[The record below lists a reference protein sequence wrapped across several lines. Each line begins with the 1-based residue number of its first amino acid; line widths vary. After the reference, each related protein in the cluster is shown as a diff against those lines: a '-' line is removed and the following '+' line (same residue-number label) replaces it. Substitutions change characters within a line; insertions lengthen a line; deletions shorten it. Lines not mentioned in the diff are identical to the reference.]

1 MTLKEAETLNP
12 GDIVACN
19 TRGMYC
25 ITDFGVQCYFKRMA
39 NEGFI
44 VVEVASGAYKGAQFE
59 VLITVFDVIGYKD
72 AFDKQKD
79 ISESELIGLL
89 F

>member
-1 MTLKEAETLNP
+1 MTYEEAKTLSP

-19 TRGMYC
+19 TRDMYC
-25 ITDFGVQCYFKRMA
+25 ITDFGVQCYFKKITS
-39 NEGFI
+39 EDYI
-44 VVEVASGAYKGAQFE
+44 LVEVASGAYKGAQFE
-59 VLITVFDVIGYKD
+59 VVPIAFDLIEHKDV
-72 AFDKQKD
+72 FDKQKD

>member
-1 MTLKEAETLNP
+1 MTYEEAKALSP

-19 TRGMYC
+19 TRGLYC
-25 ITDFGVQCYFKRMA
+25 ITDFGVRCYFKKITSE
-39 NEGFI
+39 NYI
-44 VVEVASGAYKGAQFE
+44 LVEVASGVYKGAQFE
-59 VLITVFDVIGYKD
+59 VIPTAFDLIEHKD

>member
-19 TRGMYC
+19 TRGLYC
-25 ITDFGVQCYFKRMA
+25 ITDFGVQCYFKKITS
-39 NEGFI
+39 EKYI
-44 VVEVASGAYKGAQFE
+44 LVEVASGVYKGAQFE
-59 VLITVFDVIGYKD
+59 VLAEMFDFIEHKD
-72 AFDKQKD
+72 VFDKQKD
-79 ISESELIGLL
+79 ISESELISLL